1 MLKCPNEA
9 RGMFV
14 ADCESD
20 LFDAHVALSKK
31 MRGFLQASFG
41 KQPCHAD
48 PHVLLEKVLEIGG
61 AQVDFN
67 RQIVNREQCSGF
79 DQFDDLAQAGR
90 RIHCGSIVGNLG
102 KNSTANV
109 RRGRVQPTTVRLG
122 GNAISTRVPASGA
135 LLIRNCA

>member
-1 MLKCPNEA
+1 
-9 RGMFV
+9 MFV

-20 LFDAHVALSKK
+20 LFDAHVAFSKK
-31 MRGFLQASFG
+31 TRGFLQASFG

-79 DQFDDLAQAGR
+79 DQFDDLAQAGIMQCQACR
-90 RIHCGSIVGNLG
+90 TRDILQYRQREFRQSGRSFRIDSD
-102 KNSTANV
+102 S
-109 RRGRVQPTTVRLG
+109 
-122 GNAISTRVPASGA
+122 S
-135 LLIRNCA
+135 

>member
-20 LFDAHVALSKK
+20 LFDAHVAFSKK
-31 MRGFLQASFG
+31 TRGFLQASFG

-61 AQVDFN
+61 AQVDSY

-79 DQFDDLAQAGR
+79 DQFDDLAQAGIMQCQACR
-90 RIHCGSIVGNLG
+90 TRDILQYRQRDFSRSGRSFRIDSD
-102 KNSTANV
+102 S
-109 RRGRVQPTTVRLG
+109 
-122 GNAISTRVPASGA
+122 S
-135 LLIRNCA
+135 

>member
-20 LFDAHVALSKK
+20 LFDSHVAFSKK

-79 DQFDDLAQAGR
+79 DQFDDLAQAGIMQCQACR
-90 RIHCGSIVGNLG
+90 TRDIQQYRQRDFSRSGRSFRIDSDL
-102 KNSTANV
+102 S
-109 RRGRVQPTTVRLG
+109 
-122 GNAISTRVPASGA
+122 
-135 LLIRNCA
+135 